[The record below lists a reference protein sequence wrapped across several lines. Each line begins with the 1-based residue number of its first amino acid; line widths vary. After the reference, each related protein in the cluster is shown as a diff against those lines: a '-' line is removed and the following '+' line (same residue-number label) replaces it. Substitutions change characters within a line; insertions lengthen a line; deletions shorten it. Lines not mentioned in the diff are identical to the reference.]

1 MTTPG
6 PSGDAGAGQPG
17 GAAAAAPAA
26 EAPGGSPAPRPA
38 PALDDWPAADD
49 FLLREAVEAGA
60 ALGAIARGVLPFTV
74 PRSREDITER
84 WRALL
89 YDPVVAPAAATRMA
103 RYVLDAK
110 PKIAPLPCPSTVRDA
125 VERAASRTRDAN
137 DAESAPPD
145 TDPAGG
151 ADDKA
156 RSSSGAAA
164 AAAAAAAAPGSRSD
178 DVTAVSPTSSVAPL
192 PPFAEAEQAVLE
204 MPLGIDP
211 PSDAAPGGGTPPT
224 ATPASPSRA
233 KSALRAALRKIKR
246 LERGAMA
253 ASARFATRRDAL
265 GVLVGSRASFYLTKR
280 ESALGRGTED
290 SKVDVDLSVE
300 GNASKVSRQQ
310 AFVKLR
316 WNGEFCVRNVGRRPV
331 WINDVALES
340 GRRCA
345 LAPQSLVE
353 VGGMRLLWIPNPK
366 LVRKTAPDPF

>member
-17 GAAAAAPAA
+17 GAAAAASAA
-26 EAPGGSPAPRPA
+26 EAPGGSPAPRTA

-89 YDPVVAPAAATRMA
+89 YDPVVAPAAATRLA

-145 TDPAGG
+145 TDAAGG
-151 ADDKA
+151 
-156 RSSSGAAA
+156 RRQGEVLLGRRGGG
-164 AAAAAAAAPGSRSD
+164 AAAAAPGSRSD
-178 DVTAVSPTSSVAPL
+178 DVTAVSPTSPAP

-204 MPLGIDP
+204 MPLGTTP
-211 PSDAAPGGGTPPT
+211 RTPP
-224 ATPASPSRA
+224 
-233 KSALRAALRKIKR
+233 RAAARPHRHPRLPLPRQVRVARGARKIKR
-246 LERGAMA
+246 LERGATA
-253 ASARFATRRDAL
+253 ASARFATRRDRWASWW
-265 GVLVGSRASFYLTKR
+265 VPARAFTR
-280 ESALGRGTED
+280 PSA
-290 SKVDVDLSVE
+290 SP
-300 GNASKVSRQQ
+300 
-310 AFVKLR
+310 R
-316 WNGEFCVRNVGRRPV
+316 WAAGRRT
-331 WINDVALES
+331 
-340 GRRCA
+340 RR
-345 LAPQSLVE
+345 
-353 VGGMRLLWIPNPK
+353 W
-366 LVRKTAPDPF
+366 TWT

>member
-17 GAAAAAPAA
+17 GAAAAAAAA
-26 EAPGGSPAPRPA
+26 E
-38 PALDDWPAADD
+38 ALDDWPAADD

-89 YDPVVAPAAATRMA
+89 YDPVVAPAAATRLA

-145 TDPAGG
+145 TDAAGG
-151 ADDKA
+151 GDDKA

>member
-1 MTTPG
+1 M
-6 PSGDAGAGQPG
+6 
-17 GAAAAAPAA
+17 
-26 EAPGGSPAPRPA
+26 
-38 PALDDWPAADD
+38 
-49 FLLREAVEAGA
+49 
-60 ALGAIARGVLPFTV
+60 
-74 PRSREDITER
+74 
-84 WRALL
+84 
-89 YDPVVAPAAATRMA
+89 
-103 RYVLDAK
+103 
-110 PKIAPLPCPSTVRDA
+110 
-125 VERAASRTRDAN
+125 
-137 DAESAPPD
+137 PP
-145 TDPAGG
+145 
-151 ADDKA
+151 
-156 RSSSGAAA
+156 
-164 AAAAAAAAPGSRSD
+164 
-178 DVTAVSPTSSVAPL
+178 
-192 PPFAEAEQAVLE
+192 
-204 MPLGIDP
+204 GIDP
-211 PSDAAPGGGTPPT
+211 LGRRPGRRHPT

>member
-1 MTTPG
+1 MR
-6 PSGDAGAGQPG
+6 
-17 GAAAAAPAA
+17 
-26 EAPGGSPAPRPA
+26 PREGI
-38 PALDDWPAADD
+38 
-49 FLLREAVEAGA
+49 LRGTLAT
-60 ALGAIARGVLPFTV
+60 L
-74 PRSREDITER
+74 ER
-84 WRALL
+84 R
-89 YDPVVAPAAATRMA
+89 
-103 RYVLDAK
+103 
-110 PKIAPLPCPSTVRDA
+110 
-125 VERAASRTRDAN
+125 ERAETFTPRLAKGFR
-137 DAESAPPD
+137 
-145 TDPAGG
+145 
-151 ADDKA
+151 
-156 RSSSGAAA
+156 
-164 AAAAAAAAPGSRSD
+164 
-178 DVTAVSPTSSVAPL
+178 
-192 PPFAEAEQAVLE
+192 LE
-204 MPLGIDP
+204 PLG
-211 PSDAAPGGGTPPT
+211 GE
-224 ATPASPSRA
+224 
-233 KSALRAALRKIKR
+233 R